1 MNPTLSMWL
10 NIAVSVASALTGAA
24 ALFSD
29 LFGEG
34 TAKKIV
40 ACVSLGSL
48 IISAINTGLHAT
60 STAQAGPL
68 APQPLMP
75 GR

>member
-1 MNPTLSMWL
+1 MSPTIAMYL

-34 TAKKIV
+34 PAKKII
-40 ACVSLGSL
+40 AAISLGSL
-48 IISAINTGLHAT
+48 IISAVNAGLHST

-68 APQPLMP
+68 APPAK
-75 GR
+75 

>member
-1 MNPTLSMWL
+1 MNPTISMWL

-34 TAKKIV
+34 PAKKIV
-40 ACVSLGSL
+40 AAVSLGSL
-48 IISAINTGLHAT
+48 VISAVNAGLHST
-60 STAQAGPL
+60 S
-68 APQPLMP
+68 APQPGPLSKP
-75 GR
+75 

>member
-1 MNPTLSMWL
+1 MNPTISMWL

-34 TAKKIV
+34 PAKKIV
-40 ACVSLGSL
+40 AAVSLGSL
-48 IISAINTGLHAT
+48 VISAVNAGLHST
-60 STAQAGPL
+60 STTQAGPL
-68 APQPLMP
+68 SSTKS
-75 GR
+75 